1 MNLRATFRTLVVSI
15 SLVATA
21 IVCGGWKWELPLH

>member
-1 MNLRATFRTLVVSI
+1 MNLRATLRMLVVTV

-21 IVCGGWKWELPLH
+21 VVCGGWKWELPIH

>member
-1 MNLRATFRTLVVSI
+1 MNLRATLRTLLVTV

-21 IVCGGWKWELPLH
+21 VACGGWKWELPIH

>member
-1 MNLRATFRTLVVSI
+1 MNLRATLRTLLVSA

-21 IVCGGWKWELPLH
+21 AVCGGWKWDLLPH